1 MWFNIFLMCCTEV
14 NLPCTSIVSISEQAF
29 STFSVGRKRSARR
42 KRSTYMNVPRLGN
55 GALVSEAKDDSL
67 GHSCVHLLYTYFI
80 STFMWN
86 LIVNYF
92 RSLEQTSTCLFQSYF
107 RGYCARQFVKCIH
120 ASIIIQ
126 TAYRRYFA
134 RRRYLV
140 LRKATVYIQSV
151 QRMKREQT
159 RYEELR
165 NTTMKLQRRVK
176 ANQLGRK
183 VKAEYLETCYNIIQL
198 QALWRGSKAREIV
211 RRMKSARVIQQWYRA
226 CVEGRRVRA
235 QFVLVRKAVITM
247 QACYRGNVARQQFK
261 RERAARTIQAHVR
274 GYQARALVKV
284 YDLSYNLNIWS
295 PSIKLCMSLIIQ

>member
-1 MWFNIFLMCCTEV
+1 MVQHIFDVLHRSEPTLYIYSKYKRASIFNILCGKKEKCQEKTQYLHE
-14 NLPCTSIVSISEQAF
+14 C
-29 STFSVGRKRSARR
+29 
-42 KRSTYMNVPRLGN
+42 
-55 GALVSEAKDDSL
+55 SEAGEWGACLRGERRFPRPFLCASFIHIL
-67 GHSCVHLLYTYFI
+67 I

-211 RRMKSARVIQQWYRA
+211 RRMKSARVIQRWYRA

-247 QACYRGNVARQQFK
+247 QACYRGNIARQQFK

-274 GYQARALVKV
+274 GYQARALFKV
-284 YDLSYNLNIWS
+284 YDLSYNLNI
-295 PSIKLCMSLIIQ
+295 